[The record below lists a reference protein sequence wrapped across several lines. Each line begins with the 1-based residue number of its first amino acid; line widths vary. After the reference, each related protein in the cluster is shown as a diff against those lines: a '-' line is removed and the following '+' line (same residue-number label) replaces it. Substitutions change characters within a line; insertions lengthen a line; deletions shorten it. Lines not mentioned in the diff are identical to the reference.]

1 MAKKIMGGPKPTAKS
16 AAHDAKQA
24 PKQPERTAEKN
35 KPRMARPAT
44 GDVERGERIAYQ
56 GRRTTVRIKPVT
68 HASGHV
74 TDYEIVVR
82 PDAVAVVALR
92 NGADG
97 APEVALVRQQRPAVD
112 RELLELPAGLVE
124 PDERGAP
131 ERAAARE
138 LREET
143 GFDARDL
150 RKLAAEYPSPGYTTE
165 IIHLFLATGLR
176 ATGDGQQLDPG
187 EDVTLEWL
195 PLDEAMARC
204 RAGQIA
210 DGKTI
215 LGLWLARD
223 EVAAGSATP

>member
-1 MAKKIMGGPKPTAKS
+1 MAKKMAGGTRRTAKTKPQGT
-16 AAHDAKQA
+16 KQDG
-24 PKQPERTAEKN
+24 KQAEKN
-35 KPRMARPAT
+35 KPRIARPET
-44 GDVERGERIAYQ
+44 GEVERGERIAFQ

-97 APEVALVRQQRPAVD
+97 SPEVALVRQQRPAVD
-112 RELLELPAGLVE
+112 RELLEIPAGLIE
-124 PDERGAP
+124 ADERDAP
-131 ERAAARE
+131 ERTAARE

-143 GFDARDL
+143 GFDAREI
-150 RKLAAEYPSPGYTTE
+150 RKLAAEYPSPGYSSE
-165 IIHLFLATGLR
+165 IIHLYIATDLHPADG
-176 ATGDGQQLDPG
+176 GQQLDPG
-187 EDVTLEWL
+187 EELAVEWL

-204 RAGQIA
+204 RSGEIA

-223 EVAAGSATP
+223 EVAGGSLTTPHG